1 MDFLSSLDEQTLRL
15 QVYSMEKVSKRWNS
29 LEAILGVSLKIGI
42 RLGTIMDWVWGIY
55 VQSNFNQNLLFLIE
69 HHLYI
74 ICRFKTIFTKVN
86 QGIIL
91 SEQFCDK
98 LIITRSRIF
107 TSSRVHRDSS
117 RKFQSIKSVRILTIS
132 IIINFSL
139 VMVRCGF
146 SSFYGT

>member
-1 MDFLSSLDEQTLRL
+1 M
-15 QVYSMEKVSKRWNS
+15 
-29 LEAILGVSLKIGI
+29 GVSLKIGI

-117 RKFQSIKSVRILTIS
+117 RKFQSIKSVRIQ
-132 IIINFSL
+132 IINFSL
-139 VMVRCGF
+139 VTSFEKRSLKKFSLVTIRCGF
-146 SSFYGT
+146 SYFYGT